1 MMPGGRPLKFDSVEK
16 LENAIDKY
24 FADCDPHPEQVAGI
38 RNTHDDKG
46 KITGQEEYLYTRISN
61 QKPYTITGL
70 AVALDTSR
78 ETLLD
83 YQERE
88 EFSDTIKKAKAR
100 IHAFAENRLFENNPT
115 GVIFNLKNNFGW
127 KDRTETELSGGGDP
141 IRVLLDKFG
150 ITKEVQDDRKGD
162 ESVQSSSEGSS

>member
-1 MMPGGRPLKFDSVEK
+1 MPGGRPLKFDSVEK
-16 LENAIDKY
+16 LQKAIDKY
-24 FADCDPHPEQVAGI
+24 FADCDPHIEEVVGLRDIKDAQGGWKQEQYK
-38 RNTHDDKG
+38 H
-46 KITGQEEYLYTRISN
+46 KIVTA

-88 EFSDTIKKAKAR
+88 EFSDTIKKAKAK

-127 KDRTETELSGGGDP
+127 KDKTETELSGGGDP
-141 IRVLLDKFG
+141 IKILLDKFG
-150 ITKEVQDDRKGD
+150 VTEEVQSDRKGD
-162 ESVQSSSEGSS
+162 EPIPSSSESSS